1 MVKPFDVMMEF
12 DNSSVVMMQ
21 LDVLMVRIKYP
32 LTSSVLTLQP
42 PRLYRIL
49 SLLIIV
55 VLMYSNFV
63 YCWGL
68 SNE

>member
-1 MVKPFDVMMEF
+1 MVKLFDVMMEF
-12 DNSSVVMMQ
+12 DNSSVVMIQ
-21 LDVLMVRIKYP
+21 LAVLMVRIKYP